1 MLKTLIHVNEPE
13 RWPVAISNI
22 INLLN
27 DVGDSNIDVI
37 VVSNGAGVK
46 GYIPR
51 LSGEG
56 TVSGE
61 VTVGEACIPGAT
73 VTSPL
78 MDALKKMEE
87 LSKRGVKFLACRN
100 ALKANNIPEESL
112 PDFVRV
118 IPAGMTELIKR
129 QAEGYAYIKP

>member
-1 MLKTLIHVNEPE
+1 MLKCLIHVNEPE
-13 RWPVAISNI
+13 RWSVAIGNI

-27 DVGDSNIDVI
+27 DIGDSNINVI

-46 GYIPR
+46 GYVSCTEEG
-51 LSGEG
+51 SG
-56 TVSGE
+56 T
-61 VTVGEACIPGAT
+61 CIAG
-73 VTSPL
+73 V
-78 MDALKKMEE
+78 MDVLKKMEE

-100 ALKANNIPEESL
+100 ALRANNIDEKDL
-112 PDFVRV
+112 PSFVEV